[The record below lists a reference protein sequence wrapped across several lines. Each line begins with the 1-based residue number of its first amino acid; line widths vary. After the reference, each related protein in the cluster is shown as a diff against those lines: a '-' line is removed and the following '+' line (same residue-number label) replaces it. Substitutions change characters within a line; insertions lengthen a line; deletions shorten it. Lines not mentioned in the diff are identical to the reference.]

1 MYTRNSISS
10 TFINKAFGLL
20 CCFLLLQAAYASKG
34 GGDDKNKKGVILKV
48 NGFEVKK
55 SYMTPKSL
63 MNSGATYKGTFSP
76 MQVNPGATSNS
87 LITYEKGNT
96 IFIYPVRQNN
106 LIHKFKTP
114 NKADLRY

>member
-1 MYTRNSISS
+1 MSNRISISS
-10 TFINKAFGLL
+10 TFLTKAFGLL
-20 CCFLLLQAAYASKG
+20 GCFLLLHGAYASKG

-63 MNSGATYKGTFSP
+63 MNGGATYKGTFSP
-76 MQVNPGATSNS
+76 MQVKPGATSNS

-96 IFIYPVRQNN
+96 IFIYPVQQKN

-114 NKADLRY
+114 TKADLRY